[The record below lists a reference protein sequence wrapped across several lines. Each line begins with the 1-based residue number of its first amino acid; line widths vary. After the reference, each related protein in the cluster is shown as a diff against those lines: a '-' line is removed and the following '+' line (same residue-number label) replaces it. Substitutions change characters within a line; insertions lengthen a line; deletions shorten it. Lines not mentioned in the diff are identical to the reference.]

1 MVWLFLTVWVFSSR
15 ETCLTPK
22 KLVVLKY
29 VILNSRGEAP
39 GVSAGY
45 RFDELPWWS
54 FLERKFPV
62 GAITVDYSGTR
73 KGST

>member
-1 MVWLFLTVWVFSSR
+1 VLLFLAVGVISNR

-39 GVSAGY
+39 SVYAGH
-45 RFDELPWWS
+45 R
-54 FLERKFPV
+54 FLELHWGRFLEPKFSV
-62 GAITVDYSGTR
+62 GAVTVDYSGTGER
-73 KGST
+73 PR